1 MLVANDKNETGK
13 KMFIPVNSFRY
24 ENDLYGTI
32 EDIHISDIS
41 HSQSIIRNYSDS
53 ILELADSITKIGL
66 LSPILVRYTE
76 SGNFEVVA
84 GNRRLKACKVLGRK
98 KIACYIVDLDD
109 KAAFEASMI
118 ENIQRNTLS
127 IIEEGMAF
135 RKYVNEFGWGSES
148 ELAQKLSKSPSYV
161 SKRMRLLDLPDDALQ
176 LICDSKISV
185 STGEELL
192 SLQEKTSQSKFAVI
206 AANHAISSR
215 NLRKLVKEEK
225 YETIDLSLSYHG
237 NMDER
242 ERFLKTFD
250 NSILALRVAM
260 NKLARNIENVEH
272 NWILHEVLMNHK
284 RNIHSQVDLL
294 IREKRKYVNR
304 KHFFDLN
311 LATNRTITP
320 ETLKITNVQKKYSTR

>member
-1 MLVANDKNETGK
+1 
-13 KMFIPVNSFRY
+13 
-24 ENDLYGTI
+24 
-32 EDIHISDIS
+32 
-41 HSQSIIRNYSDS
+41 
-53 ILELADSITKIGL
+53 
-66 LSPILVRYTE
+66 LVRYTE